1 MTAQDPDK
9 KRGAEKFPKFVAIAP
24 HPQHRPKPSWLKIR
38 IAANSE
44 AYKSSKAVI
53 DQSRLHTVC
62 REASCPNIYECFAAG
77 VASFLIMGDKCTRRC
92 PFCDVAYGHPDP
104 LDPQEPETLRQT
116 VEKLKLTYV
125 VITSVDRDDLR
136 DGGASHFARC
146 VEALRAL
153 KDLRVEILVPDFRGR
168 KDLAVQNLGAAL
180 PDVLSH
186 NIETVPRL
194 YKTVKPGALYT
205 HSLTLLQDFKHTY
218 PSVKTKSG
226 LMVGI
231 GETMDEIFGVMED
244 LRKHEVDLL
253 TVGQYLPP
261 SKSHVPVSHYY
272 TPEEF
277 AAIKEKALALGFL
290 SCASGP
296 FVRSSYL
303 AEKYHRE
310 ALKAE

>member
-1 MTAQDPDK
+1 MTEQVPGK
-9 KRGAEKFPKFVAIAP
+9 KRGAEKFPKFVAVSP
-24 HPQHRPKPSWLKIR
+24 HPHHQPKPSWLKIR
-38 IAANSE
+38 LTANNE
-44 AYKSSKAVI
+44 AYKCSKSII

-62 REASCPNIYECFAAG
+62 KEASCPNIYECLASG

-104 LDPQEPETLRQT
+104 LDPDEPEALRKT
-116 VEKLKLTYV
+116 VEKLRLTYV
-125 VITSVDRDDLR
+125 VVTSVDRDDLK
-136 DGGASHFARC
+136 DGGASHFAAC
-146 VEALRAL
+146 VRALRTL
-153 KDLRVEILVPDFRGR
+153 SSVSVEILVPDFRGR

-194 YKTVKPGALYT
+194 YRTVKPGALYT
-205 HSLTLLQDFKHTY
+205 HSLSLLQDFKRAY
-218 PSVKTKSG
+218 PTVKTKSG

-231 GETMDEIFGVMED
+231 GETMDEISEVLTD
-244 LRKHEVDLL
+244 LREHGVELL

-261 SKSHVPVSHYY
+261 SKSHVPASHYY
-272 TPEEF
+272 TPDEF
-277 AAIKEKALALGFL
+277 SAIKEKALALGFL

-310 ALKAE
+310 ALNSE